1 MTNNILLTGANRGI
15 GLALAQG
22 YCNRGDYVYGV
33 CRQSSVE
40 LSSLVNVSIIEGID
54 ITDELDISTLKASLN
69 NVHLDIVINNAG
81 ILNDEALGNIDYQS
95 IERQYAVNA
104 LGPLRVTEA
113 LLDNLNSGSKIA
125 LVTSRMGSI
134 ADNSSGGR
142 YGYRMS
148 KAALN
153 AAGMSL
159 AQDLKSEQISVAILH
174 PGYVQTD
181 MTNHTGIINSD
192 EAARGLMQRIDELS
206 LDNSG
211 SFWHS
216 NGELLPW

>member
-1 MTNNILLTGANRGI
+1 MASNILITGANRGVGI
-15 GLALAQG
+15 ALARG
-22 YCNRGDYVYGV
+22 YCNRGDHVYGV
-33 CRQSSVE
+33 CRQSSDE
-40 LSSLVNVSIIEGID
+40 LSRLVNVSIIEGID
-54 ITDELDISTLKASLN
+54 ITNELDISNLKASLN
-69 NVHLDIVINNAG
+69 NIQLDILINNAG
-81 ILNDEALGNIDYQS
+81 ILNDEVLGTIDYQS
-95 IERQYAVNA
+95 IERQYAVNTI
-104 LGPLRVTEA
+104 GPLRVTEA
-113 LLDNLNSGSKIA
+113 LLDNLDSGSKIA

-159 AQDLKSEQISVAILH
+159 AQDLKPKQISVAILH

-181 MTNHTGIINSD
+181 MTHHAGIINSY
-192 EAARGLMQRIDELS
+192 EAASGLMQRIDELS
-206 LDNSG
+206 LENSG